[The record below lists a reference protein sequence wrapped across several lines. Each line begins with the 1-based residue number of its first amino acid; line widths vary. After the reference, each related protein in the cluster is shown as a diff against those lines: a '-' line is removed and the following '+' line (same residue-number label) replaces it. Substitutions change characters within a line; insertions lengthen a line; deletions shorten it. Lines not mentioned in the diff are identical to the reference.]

1 MSEKILNE
9 FAVRL
14 NKSRIQL
21 VEVSNQVNTLRQEAS
36 KYQKQL
42 DEVLEDR
49 AKAERMQ
56 VELKQKFIQTK
67 VANDEE
73 SERHQ
78 MEQMELN
85 NLRKLKR
92 KLLQEKQI
100 AEKDC
105 ELISNELQ

>member
-14 NKSRIQL
+14 NKSRTQL
-21 VEVSNQVNTLRQEAS
+21 VEVSNQVNTLRSEAL

-42 DEVLEDR
+42 EEALEER
-49 AKAERMQ
+49 AKAERLQ
-56 VELKQKFIQTK
+56 EELKQKFIATK

-73 SERHQ
+73 TEKHQ
-78 MEQMELN
+78 QEQQELN

-92 KLLQEKQI
+92 KLLQEK
-100 AEKDC
+100 
-105 ELISNELQ
+105 